1 MRYSRFAASWTEPV
15 FVAPASNVSRQHA
28 PTLQVNEQGQ
38 ATAAWAE
45 VDAEEVV
52 RVKHARLR

>member
-1 MRYSRFAASWTEPV
+1 MRL
-15 FVAPASNVSRQHA
+15 APASNISRQHA
-28 PTLQVNEQGQ
+28 PTLRVNALGQ

-45 VDAEEVV
+45 DDAEEVV

>member
-1 MRYSRFAASWTEPV
+1 
-15 FVAPASNVSRQHA
+15 VAPASNVSRQHA